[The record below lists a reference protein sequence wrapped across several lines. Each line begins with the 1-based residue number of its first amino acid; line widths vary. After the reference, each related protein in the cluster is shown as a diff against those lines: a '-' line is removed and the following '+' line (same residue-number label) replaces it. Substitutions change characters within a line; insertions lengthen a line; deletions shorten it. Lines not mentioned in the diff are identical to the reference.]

1 MGRRVG
7 RRFVLRGAAVFA
19 QAALLAGCAAGPDFQ
34 RPAPPAVE
42 SYTPEPLA
50 ETTAATPIPGG
61 EAQSLVKE
69 RDIPGQWWELFH
81 SDALNRLIRQAL
93 EANPDL
99 QAAEAALRAARENT
113 LAGEGAYFPSVDAK
127 LGVNRQQANGASA
140 GQGTA
145 SSIFTLYNASVGV
158 SYTLD
163 AFGGVRRQVE
173 SLSAQEEYQRF
184 QLEGAYLTLA
194 ANLVTAAIQEASLRG
209 QVEATRKLVEFQAQQ
224 LDIVRRQFEVG
235 SVARTDVLAQ
245 QTQLAQTRAT
255 LPPLEKQLAQKR
267 NQLAVLVGKFPGE
280 GPGARFELADLKLPQ
295 ELPLSLPSKLV
306 EQRPDVRAKEALLH
320 KASAEIGVAT
330 ANMLPQLT
338 LTASYGSA
346 ALTSGT
352 LFTGPA
358 VVWGAGASLLQPL
371 FRGGTLL
378 HRKRAAEASF
388 DQAAAEYRG
397 TVLKAFQDVADVLQA
412 LERDAEALQ
421 AQHEAEQAAA
431 ASLELAQKQYQVG
444 SASFLTLLNA
454 ERAYQQARIAL
465 VQAQAARYA
474 DTAALFQALG
484 GGWWNR
490 DDGAAVAARKN
501 SDEEKQP

>member
-1 MGRRVG
+1 MGWIGG
-7 RRFVLRGAAVFA
+7 RISLCSAALTAAV
-19 QAALLAGCAAGPDFQ
+19 LVAGCAVGPDFQ
-34 RPAPPAVE
+34 RPSPPSVE
-42 SYTPEPLA
+42 RYTPEPLA
-50 ETTAATPIPGG
+50 EKTASTPGLAG
-61 EAQSLVKE
+61 EAQSVALA
-69 RDIPGQWWELFH
+69 RDIPALWWELFH
-81 SDALNRLIRQAL
+81 SESLNALISHAL
-93 EANPDL
+93 QSNPDL

-127 LGVNRQQANGASA
+127 LGATRQQLNGATT
-140 GQGTA
+140 GQEVG

-163 AFGGVRRQVE
+163 MFGGIRRQVE

-184 QLEGAYLTLA
+184 QLEGTYLSLT
-194 ANLVTAAIQEASLRG
+194 ANLVTAAVQEASFRA
-209 QVEATRKLVEFQAQQ
+209 QVEATRQIVESQVKQ
-224 LDIVRRQFEVG
+224 LEIVQRQFELG
-235 SVARTDVLAQ
+235 SVAKTDVLAQ

-255 LPPLEKQLAQKR
+255 LPPLEKQLSKTR
-267 NQLAVLVGKFPGE
+267 NQLAVLAGRFPSE

-306 EQRPDVRAKEALLH
+306 EQRPDVRAQEALLH

-330 ANMLPQLT
+330 ANMLPQFS

-346 ALTSGT
+346 ALSGGK

-358 VVWGAGASLLQPL
+358 AVWSAGASLLQPI
-371 FRGGTLL
+371 FRGGELT
-378 HRKRAAEASF
+378 HRRRAAVAAY
-388 DQAAAEYRG
+388 DQAEAQYRS

-421 AQHEAEQAAA
+421 AQNEAEAAAA
-431 ASLELAQKQYQVG
+431 ASLYLARKQFQVG
-444 SASFLTLLNA
+444 TASFLTLLNA
-454 ERAYQQARIAL
+454 ERAYQQARVAL
-465 VQAQAARYA
+465 VQAQAARHA

-490 DDGAAVAARKN
+490 GDKAIAAAPKN
-501 SDEEKQP
+501 IEEEKQP